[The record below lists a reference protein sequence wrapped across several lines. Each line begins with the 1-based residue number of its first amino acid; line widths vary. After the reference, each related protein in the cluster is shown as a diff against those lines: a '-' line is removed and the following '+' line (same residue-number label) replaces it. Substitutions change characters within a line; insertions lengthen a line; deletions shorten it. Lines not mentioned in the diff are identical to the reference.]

1 MLSLC
6 MFHSNLNVL
15 CIIYNQKVETGLV
28 NFDYFCS
35 VVVRKSFIKHMCFI
49 VLYFHCHTFFSL
61 QIAQKVVYCAL
72 FFEKSGLLCFIF

>member
-15 CIIYNQKVETGLV
+15 CIIYNQKVETGSV
-28 NFDYFCS
+28 NFDYFFLY
-35 VVVRKSFIKHMCFI
+35 KAH
-49 VLYFHCHTFFSL
+49 VLYFHCLDFFSL
-61 QIAQKVVYCAL
+61 EIAQEVVYCAL